1 MSEYESNAL
10 KEDKARGKIKTLS
23 PSGRAAAGRTK
34 QSRRDISPISSGSV
48 DNPRSLPFEEISP
61 GVYDKKW
68 EEQNKRGNR
77 GSGTNKLWGGL
88 RIPAIAKARPAFTE
102 VERPPMMKAG
112 GPVKSYRGYGKAR
125 IPS

>member
-10 KEDKARGKIKTLS
+10 KEDKARGEIKTLS
-23 PSGRAAAGRTK
+23 ASERAAAGRTK
-34 QSRRDISPISSGSV
+34 QSRRDIRPISSGTV
-48 DNPRSLPFEEISP
+48 YNPRSLPFEEISP

-68 EEQNKRGNR
+68 EEQNKR
-77 GSGTNKLWGGL
+77 
-88 RIPAIAKARPAFTE
+88 AKARPAFTE

>member
-1 MSEYESNAL
+1 MIKNGKNKT
-10 KEDKARGKIKTLS
+10 KE
-23 PSGRAAAGRTK
+23 
-34 QSRRDISPISSGSV
+34 
-48 DNPRSLPFEEISP
+48 
-61 GVYDKKW
+61 
-68 EEQNKRGNR
+68 
-77 GSGTNKLWGGL
+77 LWGGL

>member
-10 KEDKARGKIKTLS
+10 KEDKARGEIKTLS
-23 PSGRAAAGRTK
+23 ASERAAAGRTK
-34 QSRRDISPISSGSV
+34 QSRRDLRDPTNFGRIYSDRSIPSS
-48 DNPRSLPFEEISP
+48 EEFTRQSR
-61 GVYDKKW
+61 
-68 EEQNKRGNR
+68 RGER
-77 GSGTNKLWGGL
+77 GSGTNKLLGGYKM
-88 RIPAIAKARPAFTE
+88 PAIAKARPAFTE